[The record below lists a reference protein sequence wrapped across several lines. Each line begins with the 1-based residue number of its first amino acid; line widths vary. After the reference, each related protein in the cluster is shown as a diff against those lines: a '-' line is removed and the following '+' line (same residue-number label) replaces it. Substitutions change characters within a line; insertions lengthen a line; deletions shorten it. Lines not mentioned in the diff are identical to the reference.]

1 MPGIGVYVERD
12 SAAPVFYVLIKGVA
26 DESGSLSFK
35 YCNNQSR
42 YAFSTANILNFKIND
57 NYGAVDD
64 PAVAV
69 VEAMQVI
76 GS

>member
-1 MPGIGVYVERD
+1 MPGIGVYAERD
-12 SAAPVFYVLIKGVA
+12 GAVPVFKFNKSVA

-42 YAFSTANILNFKIND
+42 YAFSTANILNFKTND

-64 PAVAV
+64 SAVAV

>member
-1 MPGIGVYVERD
+1 MPGIDVYVERD
-12 SAAPVFYVLIKGVA
+12 STTLFFKFNKSVA

-35 YCNNQSR
+35 YCNNKSR
-42 YAFSTANILNFKIND
+42 YVFLTTNILNFKIDD

-69 VEAMQVI
+69 VETM
-76 GS
+76 